1 MFAILLRFALFGG
14 LCWAS
19 PAAAWNAN
27 GHRLIAGIAWSQLSA
42 PARQQCSHWLSQ
54 HPDHPHWEQKSRST
68 APAAIFAEA
77 ATWAD
82 EIRDDPRYYDA
93 EREAPVPP
101 PTGLSDNRRHRHW
114 HYADRD
120 RNGERGNGELDRRS
134 EELLQLLRRP
144 PRTEQAVWALP
155 WLLHL
160 VGDLHQPL
168 HTGHA
173 EDLGGNRFAIEN
185 LLTPRQPFTN
195 LHAYWD
201 GLPGRSSLRGDR
213 LQAQVQRLLA
223 AHPAPPRGNVHSW
236 YEESR
241 QALQLVYPAQNGTL
255 LPVIDV
261 EFQRH
266 ARDLAER
273 RLVAAGYRLGWAL
286 EEICGTP
293 VSRGTSR

>member
-1 MFAILLRFALFGG
+1 MHA
-14 LCWAS
+14 
-19 PAAAWNAN
+19 
-27 GHRLIAGIAWSQLSA
+27 
-42 PARQQCSHWLSQ
+42 
-54 HPDHPHWEQKSRST
+54 
-68 APAAIFAEA
+68 
-77 ATWAD
+77 
-82 EIRDDPRYYDA
+82 
-93 EREAPVPP
+93 
-101 PTGLSDNRRHRHW
+101 
-114 HYADRD
+114 
-120 RNGERGNGELDRRS
+120 
-134 EELLQLLRRP
+134 
-144 PRTEQAVWALP
+144 
-155 WLLHL
+155 
-160 VGDLHQPL
+160 
-168 HTGHA
+168 GHA

-223 AHPAPPRGNVHSW
+223 AYPAPPRGNVGSW

-241 QALQLVYPAQNGTL
+241 QALHLVYPAQNGTL

-286 EEICGTP
+286 EEICGMP